1 MFQGLSQG
9 ATLYILYKNEPRM
22 EKGRIISVNTHL
34 PQFNPSQPQAML
46 GGMVTDLT
54 VAVGS
59 DTIPFAGLPASA
71 SVANFPDKGMYIS
84 EDQGMIINEITAMR
98 DNSQRIVDSYDAH
111 KTLRDK
117 CDELLLSLNPERQKE
132 IAQAKELS
140 ELRGQ
145 LEEMKKM
152 LSAALGTKNS
162 KEK

>member
-22 EKGRIISVNTHL
+22 ERGRVISTNTHL

-59 DTIPFAGLPASA
+59 ETIPFAGLPATA
-71 SVANFPDKGMYIS
+71 SVANFSDRGMFIS
-84 EDQGMIINEITAMR
+84 EDQGMVVNEITAMR

-111 KTLRDK
+111 KALRDK
-117 CDELLLSLNPERQKE
+117 CDALLLSLNPDKQKE
-132 IAQAKELS
+132 LQNAKDVAELKG
-140 ELRGQ
+140 ELA
-145 LEEMKKM
+145 EMKQM
-152 LSAALGTKNS
+152 LSAILGTKP
-162 KEK
+162 KEE